1 MADAVI
7 DPGAVVVHFEHAET
21 ALAAVVRAHRFPR
34 LFPRALLAVLHFH
47 VLALERRRH
56 ALRDPAWVRKCRP
69 DVADIGHEAKAVEN
83 GTVDE
88 SFESEWDSLD
98 PLLVHIL
105 FQMPVENVASVR
117 NVLTVHDQ

>member
-1 MADAVI
+1 
-7 DPGAVVVHFEHAET
+7 
-21 ALAAVVRAHRFPR
+21 
-34 LFPRALLAVLHFH
+34 
-47 VLALERRRH
+47 
-56 ALRDPAWVRKCRP
+56 
-69 DVADIGHEAKAVEN
+69 VADIGHEAKAVEN